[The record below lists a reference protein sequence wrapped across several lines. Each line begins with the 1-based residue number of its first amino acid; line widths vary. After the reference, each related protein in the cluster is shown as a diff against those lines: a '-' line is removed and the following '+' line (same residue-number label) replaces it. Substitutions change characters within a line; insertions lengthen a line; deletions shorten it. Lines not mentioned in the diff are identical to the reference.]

1 VNPRRVAAIARRI
14 LEGFRRDRRTVA
26 LVFGVP
32 IVILSLFWYLMRG
45 GGAHPG
51 VGVVNLDSGPLGQQV
66 TQRLLDSDDVAASTM
81 SESEARDRLA
91 DGRIAGYIL
100 FPTDFSAR
108 ASQQRDVAPEVRLEG
123 TQPSLNGAVLNA
135 LSKAM
140 SEAVSGA
147 GPRLDVRVSYLHGGS
162 GLDTLDYFGAAFIG
176 LVVFFIVYV
185 ITSIAFLRERS
196 QGTLERLMATPLR
209 RAEIVVGYMVGF
221 GAVALLQALI
231 VLVYALYV
239 IRIQNAGSVWLL
251 FVFDALLAIGA
262 VNLGIFFSTFARN
275 EFQAVQFIPLVI
287 VPQVLLS
294 GIVFPVNTE
303 PGLLQPVSN
312 ILPLTY
318 AVYGMR
324 DVMLKG
330 AGLASPGVVL
340 DLGVGALFAAVA
352 IALGA
357 LTLRRRAA

>member
-1 VNPRRVAAIARRI
+1 
-14 LEGFRRDRRTVA
+14 
-26 LVFGVP
+26 
-32 IVILSLFWYLMRG
+32 
-45 GGAHPG
+45 
-51 VGVVNLDSGPLGQQV
+51 
-66 TQRLLDSDDVAASTM
+66 
-81 SESEARDRLA
+81 
-91 DGRIAGYIL
+91 
-100 FPTDFSAR
+100 
-108 ASQQRDVAPEVRLEG
+108 
-123 TQPSLNGAVLNA
+123 
-135 LSKAM
+135 M

>member
-1 VNPRRVAAIARRI
+1 MSPRRVAAIARRI

-66 TQRLLDSDDVAASTM
+66 TQRLL
-81 SESEARDRLA
+81 
-91 DGRIAGYIL
+91 
-100 FPTDFSAR
+100 
-108 ASQQRDVAPEVRLEG
+108 
-123 TQPSLNGAVLNA
+123 
-135 LSKAM
+135 
-140 SEAVSGA
+140 
-147 GPRLDVRVSYLHGGS
+147 
-162 GLDTLDYFGAAFIG
+162 
-176 LVVFFIVYV
+176 
-185 ITSIAFLRERS
+185 
-196 QGTLERLMATPLR
+196 
-209 RAEIVVGYMVGF
+209 GF